1 MSIVEDVSH
10 QLKEAMKAKEKTRL
24 AALRSIR
31 AVLLNEMKKD
41 NSEDLPD
48 EVAVELMRRLEKQRF
63 ESIEAFE
70 AAGRAEQAASEKA
83 ELAVIQ
89 TFLPKLADEQSTR
102 AIVKAAIESAG
113 ATSAKEL
120 GRVMGAI
127 MKEHK
132 GKVDGSLAR
141 QIAAEL
147 LND

>member
-1 MSIVEDVSH
+1 MSIVKDVSS
-10 QLKEAMKAKEKTRL
+10 QMKEAMKAKEKNRL
-24 AALRSIR
+24 SALRSIR

-48 EVAVELMRRLEKQRF
+48 EVSIGLMRRLEKQRF

-70 AAGRAEQAASEKA
+70 AAGRTEQVENEKT

-89 TFLPKLADEQSTR
+89 TFLPQLADEASTR
-102 AIVKAAIESAG
+102 AIVKTAIESSG
-113 ATSAKEL
+113 ATSTKDM

-132 GKVDGSLAR
+132 GKVDGGLAR

-147 LND
+147 LSD